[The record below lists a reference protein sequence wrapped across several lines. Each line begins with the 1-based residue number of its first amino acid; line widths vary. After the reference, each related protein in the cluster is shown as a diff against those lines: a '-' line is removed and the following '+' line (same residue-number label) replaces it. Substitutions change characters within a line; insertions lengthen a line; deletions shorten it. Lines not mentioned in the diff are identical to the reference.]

1 MRTGMKFIFA
11 IVSAFLMLA
20 SASVYAQDV
29 SKQRNKKAQ
38 LEKEITLLDKQIA
51 GIKEQ
56 SASATTRLEMLRQN
70 IANRKE
76 LIAESEALI
85 KTYND
90 SIALKNKEIL
100 VLQNEID
107 TLVYYYTRLVSNA
120 YKYRDS
126 KVWYLYVFASDN
138 LGQAFRRAAYF
149 RNISGQ
155 IRRNAEAIREK
166 EAELEVQKGALGKI
180 RAVVVA
186 EKNALVKELDG
197 LRADEKEADN
207 LIKQLKADSKAIE
220 KQIAAKRK
228 EVEALNREIQRK
240 IEEAKRA
247 SSKNSSSKKAD
258 PAVDRLSGEFESN
271 KGKLPWPADGAV
283 VAKFGKRFHPVH
295 KNLELPSN
303 DGIDMAVEH
312 GQAVTCIFEG
322 VVTDV
327 FLMPSYGQCVMVQHG
342 NSYFTFYCRLENVA
356 VKKGDKVTTGQTL
369 GYVGSLNGTSQ
380 LHFEIWKNQA
390 PQDPANWLRE

>member
-100 VLQNEID
+100 VLQNEVD

-166 EAELEVQKGALGKI
+166 EAEL
-180 RAVVVA
+180 
-186 EKNALVKELDG
+186 
-197 LRADEKEADN
+197 
-207 LIKQLKADSKAIE
+207 
-220 KQIAAKRK
+220 
-228 EVEALNREIQRK
+228 
-240 IEEAKRA
+240 
-247 SSKNSSSKKAD
+247 
-258 PAVDRLSGEFESN
+258 
-271 KGKLPWPADGAV
+271 
-283 VAKFGKRFHPVH
+283 
-295 KNLELPSN
+295 
-303 DGIDMAVEH
+303 
-312 GQAVTCIFEG
+312 
-322 VVTDV
+322 
-327 FLMPSYGQCVMVQHG
+327 
-342 NSYFTFYCRLENVA
+342 
-356 VKKGDKVTTGQTL
+356 
-369 GYVGSLNGTSQ
+369 
-380 LHFEIWKNQA
+380 
-390 PQDPANWLRE
+390 